1 MVDAAVAQGMSVLG
15 DRLAAEIAA
24 QGPLTI
30 EDFMARALGDP
41 VHGYYMKQDP
51 FGAAG
56 DFTTA
61 PEISQMFGEM
71 IGLCLADH
79 WMRAGSPSRFILC
92 ECGPGRGTLMADIWR
107 ATKIVPGFHDAAEIV
122 LVETSP
128 VLRARQVETL
138 SAVGATGLHVAR
150 LDEVPP
156 GPLWI
161 VANEFFDA
169 LPIRQFVKTSTG
181 WHARLVGLDERGAL
195 RFGLAPEPYPA
206 IRFDAPDGTV
216 LEVMAAGLAFMKSL
230 AQRIAFEGGLALIL
244 DYGHSESGFGDT
256 LQAMRAHA
264 FVDVLHEPGDC
275 DVTAHV
281 DFAALARV
289 GRAVGAEIY
298 GPVTQG
304 TFLHALGIAAR
315 AAMLKEKAP
324 NPAAIDQALA
334 RLTASGATGM
344 GELFKVIAV
353 GQKGDPVPAGLGVPS

>member
-1 MVDAAVAQGMSVLG
+1 MSMLG
-15 DRLAAEIAA
+15 DRLAAEIAV
-24 QGPLTI
+24 QGPLTV

-51 FGAAG
+51 FGASG

-79 WMRAGSPSRFILC
+79 WMRAGAPSRFVLC

-107 ATKIVPGFHDAAEIV
+107 ATQIVPGFHDAAAIV

-128 VLRARQVETL
+128 VLRAQQVETL
-138 SAVGATGLHVAR
+138 ATVGATGLHVAR
-150 LDEVPP
+150 LDDVPP
-156 GPLWI
+156 GPLWL

-169 LPIRQFVKTSTG
+169 LPIRQFVKTPTG

-195 RFGLAPEPYPA
+195 SFGLAPEPYPP

-216 LEVMAAGLAFMKSL
+216 LEVMATGLTFMKSL

-244 DYGHSESGFGDT
+244 DYGHVESGFGDT

-264 FVDVLHEPGDC
+264 FVEVLHEPGDC
-275 DVTAHV
+275 DLTAHV
-281 DFAALARV
+281 DFAALSRV
-289 GRAVGAEIY
+289 GRAVGADIH

-304 TFLHALGIAAR
+304 AFLQTLGIAAR
-315 AAMLKEKAP
+315 AAMLKAKAAD
-324 NPAAIDQALA
+324 PAAIDQALA

-353 GQKGDPVPAGLGVPS
+353 GQKGDPAPAGLGVSS

>member
-1 MVDAAVAQGMSVLG
+1 MSALG

-24 QGPLTI
+24 HGPITV

-79 WMRAGSPSRFILC
+79 WMRAGAPASFVLC

-107 ATKIVPGFHDAAEIV
+107 ATKIVPGFHAAAQIV
-122 LVETSP
+122 LVEMSP
-128 VLRARQVETL
+128 VLRALQVEAL
-138 SAVGATGLHVAR
+138 ARVGAVATHVANFG
-150 LDEVPP
+150 DVPA
-156 GPLWI
+156 GPLWL

-169 LPIRQFVKTSTG
+169 LPIRQFIKADTG
-181 WHARLVGLDERGAL
+181 WHARLVGCNDAGAL
-195 RFGLAPEPYPA
+195 CFGLAPEPYPA
-206 IRFDAPDGTV
+206 ITFDAPAGTI
-216 LEVMAAGLAFMKSL
+216 LEVMAAGLTFMKTL

-244 DYGHSESGFGDT
+244 DYGHTESGFGDT
-256 LQAMRAHA
+256 LQAVRSHD

-281 DFAALARV
+281 DFAALGRVAR
-289 GRAVGAEIY
+289 AMGADVY
-298 GPVTQG
+298 GPVMQAS
-304 TFLHALGIAAR
+304 FLRALGLEAR
-315 AAMLKEKAP
+315 AMKLKQNARD
-324 NPAAIDQALA
+324 PAGIDSACA
-334 RLTASGATGM
+334 RLLAPGATGM
-344 GELFKVIAV
+344 GELFKVVAV
-353 GQKGDPVPAGLGVPS
+353 AQKGDPAPAGLGVSA